1 MRINTN
7 INSMRTQEYM
17 RQNQAKMSNAMDR
30 LSSGKR
36 INNASDDAAGLAIA
50 TRMRA
55 RESGLSV
62 AADNTQNGMSLIRTA
77 DSAMNS
83 VSNILLRMRDI
94 ANQSAN
100 GTNTDKNQVALQK
113 EFAALKEQI
122 TYIADNTQFNDK
134 NLLNGDQTINIQTLD
149 SHDSTKQIGIDL
161 KSATLNALGIKDLT
175 VGAVG
180 STEAKNYVDAKD
192 ALAKNVAAT
201 EFITAK
207 TALDGDTV
215 AKAYV
220 EAKTA
225 LDGDTVAKAYVE
237 AKTAMEDNAVA
248 KAYVEAKTAFDAA
261 DPAVQSL
268 VTDYENAKKLSDA
281 APGDTNLEAD
291 TLQAKQKMD
300 AEAAAKNYYEAKTAL
315 ASAEKATKDIVS
327 TYDAKLAAFNAANQ
341 TTKDIVSTYDAKLAA
356 FNAANQTTKDIAT
369 TYGDK
374 LTALNDDAKKAIS
387 DLDKAKAAFDE
398 NPAAKELVKTMDDA
412 KQAATQNNTANAYLV
427 AKAAAEAA
435 PTDADKQ
442 AALENAT
449 KALEKDDTAKGLV
462 KTYENAKEALNPANA
477 MPLDAVKQID
487 AALKTVADNRAT
499 LGATLNRLDFNV
511 NNLKSQSSAMAA
523 SASQIEDADMAKE
536 MSEMT
541 KFKIL
546 NEAGISMLSQ
556 ANQTPQMVSKL
567 LQ

>member
-175 VGAVG
+175 VGATG
-180 STEAKNYVDAKD
+180 SSLAADYLKAKD
-192 ALAKNVAAT
+192 NLAANSTLKDLDIAKAAVQ
-201 EFITAK
+201 K
-207 TALDGDTV
+207 DTV
-215 AKAYV
+215 AKTFVDAKVAMNVNAVAKAFGNAASNVQDLATDYLSEKNTFDTTASSAQKALITNY
-220 EAKTA
+220 EAKVAAGEDASTEKGLVDA
-225 LDGDTVAKAYVE
+225 DPVAKAYNDAKEAMEANDVAKNFVNADAATQKLATDYIAAKTE
-237 AKTAMEDNAVA
+237 LDKGANLASQTLVNNLDTAQLAVTTDTGGTIKALTDKLDAAKTAMEENKDAKELIANYESKKAAMEGNATVKAYLDAKKAVDEDKTNNADLKTKMEEA
-248 KAYVEAKTAFDAA
+248 KAKLDKDDIATGLVKAFDAA
-261 DPAVQSL
+261 KEAVSP
-268 VTDYENAKKLSDA
+268 V
-281 APGDTNLEAD
+281 
-291 TLQAKQKMD
+291 
-300 AEAAAKNYYEAKTAL
+300 
-315 ASAEKATKDIVS
+315 
-327 TYDAKLAAFNAANQ
+327 DAK
-341 TTKDIVSTYDAKLAA
+341 
-356 FNAANQTTKDIAT
+356 
-369 TYGDK
+369 
-374 LTALNDDAKKAIS
+374 
-387 DLDKAKAAFDE
+387 
-398 NPAAKELVKTMDDA
+398 
-412 KQAATQNNTANAYLV
+412 
-427 AKAAAEAA
+427 
-435 PTDADKQ
+435 
-442 AALENAT
+442 
-449 KALEKDDTAKGLV
+449 
-462 KTYENAKEALNPANA
+462 
-477 MPLDAVKQID
+477 PLDAVKQID

>member
-55 RESGLSV
+55 RESGLGV

-77 DSAMNS
+77 DSALNS

-113 EFAALKEQI
+113 EFGELQKQI

-134 NLLNGDQTINIQTLD
+134 NLLKNDQTINIQTLD
-149 SHDSTKQIGIDL
+149 SSDQSKQIGISL
-161 KSATLNALGIKDLT
+161 KGITLDKLGIDST
-175 VGAVG
+175 AIGADN
-180 STEAKNYVDAKD
+180 S
-192 ALAKNVAAT
+192 AAVNL
-201 EFITAK
+201 K
-207 TALDGDTV
+207 
-215 AKAYV
+215 
-220 EAKTA
+220 
-225 LDGDTVAKAYVE
+225 E
-237 AKTAMEDNAVA
+237 AKTAMAKLATSDEDSVKEDVAAAKVAFEKVKDQFSVNDARAIEDKFIAFSNATTDLTT
-248 KAYVEAKTAFDAA
+248 KAGEINSEFGLKKTTTATNLEDAASKINGLKTANGDDLTALESQVGAAKTAFDKVKDFYSKEDSQKINDLFAKFDKTNKTTGETTA
-261 DPAVQSL
+261 KAIQ
-268 VTDYENAKKLSDA
+268 NAFKD
-281 APGDTNLEAD
+281 
-291 TLQAKQKMD
+291 M
-300 AEAAAKNYYEAKTAL
+300 
-315 ASAEKATKDIVS
+315 DIVS
-327 TYDAKLAAFNAANQ
+327 TTKADALAA
-341 TTKDIVSTYDAKLAA
+341 V
-356 FNAANQTTKDIAT
+356 
-369 TYGDK
+369 DK
-374 LTALNDDAKKAIS
+374 ID
-387 DLDKAKAAFDE
+387 
-398 NPAAKELVKTMDDA
+398 
-412 KQAATQNNTANAYLV
+412 
-427 AKAAAEAA
+427 
-435 PTDADKQ
+435 
-442 AALENAT
+442 
-449 KALEKDDTAKGLV
+449 
-462 KTYENAKEALNPANA
+462 EALK
-477 MPLDAVKQID
+477 M
-487 AALKTVADNRAT
+487 VADNRAT

-511 NNLKSQSSAMAA
+511 NNLKSQQSAMAS
-523 SASQIEDADMAKE
+523 SASQVEDADMAKE

>member
-134 NLLNGDQTINIQTLD
+134 NLLNGNQTINIQTLD

-161 KSATLNALGIKDLT
+161 KSATLEALGIKDLT

-180 STEAKNYVDAKD
+180 STEAKNYVDAKE
-192 ALAKNVAAT
+192 ALAKNVAAN
-201 EFITAK
+201 EFIDAK
-207 TALDGDTV
+207 KALDGNAI
-215 AKAYV
+215 AK
-220 EAKTA
+220 
-225 LDGDTVAKAYVE
+225 G
-237 AKTAMEDNAVA
+237 
-248 KAYVEAKTAFDAA
+248 YVEAKTAFDDAKPEVKALVSNYTDALAA
-261 DPAVQSL
+261 L
-268 VTDYENAKKLSDA
+268 AKD
-281 APGDTNLEAD
+281 DTNDDLKKDVAD
-291 TLQAKQKMD
+291 TKALMD
-300 AEAAAKNYYEAKTAL
+300 ANTVAKTYFEAKTAHDG
-315 ASAEKATKDIVS
+315 ADQAIKDIVT
-327 TYDAKLAAFNAANQ
+327 TYDSKLGALDDAAN
-341 TTKDIVSTYDAKLAA
+341 
-356 FNAANQTTKDIAT
+356 
-369 TYGDK
+369 
-374 LTALNDDAKKAIS
+374 KAIS
-387 DLDKAKAAFDE
+387 DFDKAKAAFDE
-398 NPAAKELVKTMDDA
+398 SPAAKELVKTMDDA

-427 AKAAAEAA
+427 AKAAAELA
-435 PTDADKQ
+435 PNDADK
-442 AALENAT
+442 
-449 KALEKDDTAKGLV
+449 
-462 KTYENAKEALNPANA
+462 
-477 MPLDAVKQID
+477 
-487 AALKTVADNRAT
+487 
-499 LGATLNRLDFNV
+499 
-511 NNLKSQSSAMAA
+511 KSR
-523 SASQIEDADMAKE
+523 
-536 MSEMT
+536 T
-541 KFKIL
+541 
-546 NEAGISMLSQ
+546 
-556 ANQTPQMVSKL
+556 
-567 LQ
+567 